1 MKHMVYS
8 RQKKKSRQK
17 KTAKPKD
24 TPRGTKIHSWRS
36 QDESSPELR
45 VMEKKINIF
54 WLSNTAL

>member
-1 MKHMVYS
+1 MAKV
-8 RQKKKSRQK
+8 KKSRQK

-24 TPRGTKIHSWRS
+24 TPRGTKIHSRRS